1 MKQIV
6 LAAAFVAAGFGQA
19 NAQDAAAGEK
29 VFAVCKTCHQVG
41 DNAKNAVGPVL
52 NGLLGRKAGSVDG
65 YTYTDANKKSGLTWD
80 EATFTEYIK
89 DPKAKIPGTKMAFA
103 GVKDEQKIKDLIAYL
118 HTFDKAP
125 VKLTQQ

>member
-89 DPKAKIPGTKMAFA
+89 DPKAKIPGPRWPSPASRTNRRS
-103 GVKDEQKIKDLIAYL
+103 KI
-118 HTFDKAP
+118 
-125 VKLTQQ
+125 